1 MLLGVEGSVAVMKG
15 CVQVHRLV
23 VVDQDRHVKGIV
35 SLSDLL
41 NYIVL
46 RPMGKPSHSP
56 SLLV

>member
-1 MLLGVEGSVAVMKG
+1 MAVMKG